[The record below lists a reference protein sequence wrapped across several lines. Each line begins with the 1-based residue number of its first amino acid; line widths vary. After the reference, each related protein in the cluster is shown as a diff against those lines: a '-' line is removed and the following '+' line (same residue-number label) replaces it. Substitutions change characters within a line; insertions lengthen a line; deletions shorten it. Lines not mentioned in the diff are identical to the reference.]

1 METRGPHPAT
11 AFHAE
16 ANLRALIESTEDLLW
31 SVDLN
36 YRLQTFNSALSQT
49 FERSFG
55 VRAAVGMRPE
65 DLLPPARAALFP
77 PLYERVLSE
86 GPFRAEYTLL
96 DGRTLEL
103 AFSRIVQDGETTGI
117 SVFGKDITERQAVE
131 NTLLAAETQ
140 YRDMFEGAV
149 EGIYRVSLEGKPL
162 AANPAIARMLGYDS
176 PAEALSAV
184 VDVEHQVWLDPND
197 RSHLLQLLETREVV
211 TGFQCRLKRKDGS
224 VLWVSL
230 NCRRLRGVDGGLLG
244 YEGFIEDITG
254 RKEAEVRLQAQTA
267 RFQRIV
273 ENTDAG
279 YFRIGM
285 DGCYEDVNP
294 AWLQMHGF
302 TSREE
307 AIGLHFSA
315 VQVPGDAAK
324 AEEVA
329 KAVMRGGSIKS
340 VEFSRLCRDGTTGYH
355 RCSAHPVL
363 DGDRVIGIEGCLVD
377 ISEHGLAG
385 QIARQAN
392 DALAK
397 AERHYRL
404 IFNSISD
411 PVFVTKIGDNGV
423 LGEFIDFN
431 DSACRYLGYS
441 REELQR
447 KRIYEITARESLP
460 QVPALAS
467 ATVSGQPLTWEGV
480 HLAKGGR
487 RIPVEVGSNV
497 VDIDG
502 ALAVIATVRDIT
514 ERRDAETR
522 YRGLFEGALEGVYRI
537 SVHGRFLAVNPALV
551 SILGYDSAEEVISS
565 IGDSFHRLWLDPSER
580 LRFTELVE
588 ADGVVQE
595 YECQLRRKDSSVIW
609 VLLNGRKVCGENG
622 GTLCYEGFIS
632 DITEHRRAVDTLRES
647 ERRLRAVVETV
658 SMIGITLDPQG
669 NITLCNDYL
678 LALTGWKREEVLG
691 QNWFEIFI
699 PPEIYEELYREIFL
713 KTIGTGELPVRY
725 QSEIITRAGE
735 RRTVEWN
742 NTMIR
747 DLGGQVV
754 GVACIG
760 ADITERK
767 QAEESL
773 QKANRQLHQLS
784 SDLLRSQDYERRR
797 IARELHDST
806 AQLLAALS
814 INLSRLR
821 DSELEPDRR
830 RQALSESIDLAAAC
844 SAEIRTVTYL
854 LHPPLLD
861 EVGLAE
867 ALQSYAQGFNQR
879 TGIQIEIRI
888 PPDFGRLSSEMETTL
903 FRIVQ
908 EGLANVHRHSGSPL
922 ALILLERDP
931 REVRLVLQDRGR
943 GFPEALNPQRKGF
956 VRFGVG
962 IMGMRERAE
971 QLGGRLE
978 LSSNDAG
985 TTLTVILPLVHS
997 HEKDADIIGG

>member
-16 ANLRALIESTEDLLW
+16 ANLAALLESTGDPIW
-31 SVDLN
+31 AVDLN
-36 YRLQTFNSALSQT
+36 YRLLTFNSAADKAIQGS
-49 FERSFG
+49 SG

-65 DLLPPARAALFP
+65 ELLSPARAALWP
-77 PLYERVLSE
+77 PLFERALSE
-86 GPFRAEYTLL
+86 GPFRAEYSLP

-103 AFSRIVQDGETTGI
+103 AFNRIVQEGETTGI
-117 SVFGKDITERQAVE
+117 SVFGKDITERK
-131 NTLLAAETQ
+131 AAEHTLREAESK
-140 YRDMFEGAV
+140 YRNIFEGAI
-149 EGIYRVSLEGKPL
+149 EGIYRTSPEGKAL
-162 AANPAIARMLGYDS
+162 AANPAITRMLGYDS
-176 PAEALSAV
+176 PAEVLSAID
-184 VDVEHQVWLDPND
+184 DVAHQVYLDPND
-197 RSHLLQLLETREVV
+197 RLHLLQLFEDREVV
-211 TGFQCRLKRKDGS
+211 TGFECRLKRKDG
-224 VLWVSL
+224 VVVWVSL
-230 NCRRLRGVDGGLLG
+230 NCRRLRGVDGGVLC

-254 RKEAEVRLQAQTA
+254 RKEAEARLQAQA
-267 RFQRIV
+267 AQFQRIV
-273 ENTDAG
+273 ENADAG

-294 AWLQMHGF
+294 AWLRMHGF

-315 VQVPGDAAK
+315 VQVPEDAAK
-324 AEEVA
+324 AEETLRA
-329 KAVMRGGSIKS
+329 LMRGEPVKS
-340 VEFSRLCRDGTTGYH
+340 SEFSRLCRDGTTGYH
-355 RCSAHPVL
+355 SFSAHPVL
-363 DGDRVIGIEGCLVD
+363 DGDRVIGFEGCLVD
-377 ISEHGLAG
+377 ISEHKRAEE
-385 QIARQAN
+385 IVRRAN

-397 AERHYRL
+397 AERHYRR

-411 PVFVTKIGDNGV
+411 PVFVTKIDESGV
-423 LGEFIDFN
+423 LGGFIDFN

-441 REELQR
+441 REELKQ
-447 KRIYEITARESLP
+447 KRIYEITTRESLP
-460 QVPALAS
+460 DVPVLAR
-467 ATVSGQPLTWEGV
+467 AILTGQISTWEGV
-480 HLAKGGR
+480 HLARDGR
-487 RIPVEVGSNV
+487 RIPVEVGTNV
-497 VDIDG
+497 VDLDG
-502 ALAVIATVRDIT
+502 APAVITTVRDIT
-514 ERRDAETR
+514 DRRDAETR

-537 SVHGRFLAVNPALV
+537 SVDGKFLAVNPALV
-551 SILGYDSAEEVISS
+551 SILGYDSAEEVIAST
-565 IGDSFHRLWLDPSER
+565 GDSSHHLWLDPSER
-580 LRFTELVE
+580 SRFTDLVE
-588 ADGVVQE
+588 ADGVVRE
-595 YECQLRRKDSSVIW
+595 YECQFRRKDGSVIW
-609 VLLNGRKVCGENG
+609 VLLNSRKVCGEDG
-622 GTLCYEGFIS
+622 RTLCYEGFIA

-647 ERRLRAVVETV
+647 ERRLRTVVETV
-658 SMIGITLDPQG
+658 SMLGVTLDPQG

-699 PPEIYEELYREIFL
+699 PPEIYQEIYGEMFL
-713 KTIGTGELPVRY
+713 KSIDTGGLPIHY
-725 QSEIITRAGE
+725 QNEIVTRAGE
-735 RRTVEWN
+735 RRTVDWN

-767 QAEESL
+767 RIEESL

-830 RQALSESIDLAAAC
+830 RQVLSESIDLAAAC

-879 TGIQIEIRI
+879 TGIEVEIRI

-908 EGLANVHRHSGSPL
+908 EGLANVHKHSGSPL
-922 ALILLERDP
+922 VLILLERDP
-931 REVRLVLQDRGR
+931 LEVRLVLQDRGR
-943 GFPEALNPQRKGF
+943 GLPEALHPRPKGF

-997 HEKDADIIGG
+997 HEKDANIIGG

>member
-1 METRGPHPAT
+1 METHGPHPAT

-16 ANLRALIESTEDLLW
+16 ANLRALIESTDDLIW

-36 YRLQTFNSALSQT
+36 YRLLTFNNAAYKAIKGSS
-49 FERSFG
+49 G
-55 VRAAVGMRPE
+55 VRAAVGMPPE
-65 DLLPPARAALFP
+65 ELLPPGRAELWP
-77 PLYERVLSE
+77 PLFERALSE
-86 GPFRAEYTLL
+86 GPFRAEYSLP

-103 AFSRIVQDGETTGI
+103 AFSRIVQNGETTGI
-117 SVFGKDITERQAVE
+117 SVFGKDISERKAAE
-131 NTLLAAETQ
+131 NTLRETERK
-140 YRDMFEGAV
+140 YRNIFEGAI
-149 EGIYRVSLEGKPL
+149 EGIYRTSPEGKVL
-162 AANPAIARMLGYDS
+162 AANPALAGMLGYDL
-176 PAEALSAV
+176 PAEVLSAI
-184 VDVEHQVWLDPND
+184 DDAAHQAYLDPND
-197 RSHLLQLLETREVV
+197 RLHLLELLEDRERV
-211 TGFQCRLKRKDGS
+211 TGYECRLKRKDGS

-230 NCRRLRGVDGGLLG
+230 NCQRLRGVDGGVPC

-254 RKEAEVRLQAQTA
+254 RKEAEARFQAQTA
-267 RFQRIV
+267 QFQRIV

-285 DGCYEDVNP
+285 DGRYEDVNP
-294 AWLQMHGF
+294 AWLRMHGF
-302 TSREE
+302 TSRED

-315 VQVPGDAAK
+315 VQVPEDAAK
-324 AEEVA
+324 AEEIVRA
-329 KAVMRGGSIKS
+329 LMRGESIKS
-340 VEFSRLCRDGTTGYH
+340 GEFSRLCRDGTTGYH

-363 DGDRVIGIEGCLVD
+363 DGDRVIGFEGCLVD
-377 ISEHGLAG
+377 IGEHMRAEE
-385 QIARQAN
+385 IARRAN
-392 DALAK
+392 DALAE
-397 AERHYRL
+397 AERHYRR

-411 PVFVTKIGDNGV
+411 PVFVLKIDDRGV

-441 REELQR
+441 REELKQ
-447 KRIYEITARESLP
+447 KRIHDITARESLP
-460 QVPALAS
+460 HVPVLAM
-467 ATVSGQPLTWEGV
+467 AILTEQPLTWEGV
-480 HLAKGGR
+480 HIARDGR
-487 RIPVEVGSNV
+487 RIPVEVGTSV
-497 VDIDG
+497 VDIEG
-502 ALAVIATVRDIT
+502 APAVIATVRDIT
-514 ERRDAETR
+514 DRRDAETR

-537 SVHGRFLAVNPALV
+537 SVEGKFLAVNPALV
-551 SILGYDSAEEVISS
+551 SMLGYDSAEEVIAAT
-565 IGDSFHRLWLDPSER
+565 GDSSHHLWLDPNER

-588 ADGVVQE
+588 ADGVVRE
-595 YECQLRRKDSSVIW
+595 YECQFRRKDGSLIW
-609 VLLNGRKVCGENG
+609 VLLNGRKVSGEDG
-622 GTLCYEGFIS
+622 RTLCYEGFIA

-647 ERRLRAVVETV
+647 ERRLRTVVETV
-658 SMIGITLDPQG
+658 AMIGVTLDREG

-699 PPEIYEELYREIFL
+699 PPEIYEEIYREMFL
-713 KTIGTGELPVRY
+713 KSIDTGGLPVHY
-725 QSEIITRAGE
+725 QNEIVTRAGE

-742 NTMIR
+742 NTTIR
-747 DLGGQVV
+747 DLDGQVV

-806 AQLLAALS
+806 AQLLAALK

-830 RQALSESIDLAAAC
+830 RQVLSESVDLAAAC

-861 EVGLAE
+861 QVGLAE

-879 TGIQIEIRI
+879 TGIQVEIRI
-888 PPDFGRLSSEMETTL
+888 PLDFGRLSSEMETTL

-908 EGLANVHRHSGSPL
+908 EGLANVHRHSGSPS
-922 ALILLERDP
+922 AVVWLERDSQ
-931 REVRLVLQDRGR
+931 EVRLVLQDRGR
-943 GFPEALNPQRKGF
+943 GLPEALHPQPKGF

-971 QLGGRLE
+971 QLGGQLE

-985 TTLTVILPLVHS
+985 TTLTVTLPLVHS
-997 HEKDADIIGG
+997 HEKNADIVGG